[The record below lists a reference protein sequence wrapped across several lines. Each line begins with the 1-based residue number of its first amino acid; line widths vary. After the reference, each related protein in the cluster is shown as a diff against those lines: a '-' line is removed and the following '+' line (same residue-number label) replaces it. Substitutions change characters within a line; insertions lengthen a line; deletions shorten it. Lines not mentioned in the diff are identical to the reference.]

1 MHTTKNYI
9 YHLIAILTVGIWGL
23 TFISTKVLIEHGLSP
38 QEIFLLRF
46 LMAYLGIWFIS
57 PRKLFADNWKDELWL
72 LWGGVTGGSFYFF
85 TENTALE
92 ITLATNVAFIVCTA
106 PLLTTI
112 LSLLIYKKEKAT
124 AGLVGGS
131 LLALAGVALV
141 VYNGHFILKIS
152 PLGDFLT
159 LLAAFS
165 WAFYSL
171 IMKKNVRALSYDFH
185 YPQDFLLRNTDYPS
199 RFYPS
204 SLAIFS
210 FRTLA
215 AGGLDEPSF
224 SGCTCFSG
232 LLCGVEH
239 HFEAIGYGAGFQL
252 HLFESAFHADRFRCP
267 AGRTVHRNVTHGS
280 HAHIGRCVLGGKEIK
295 GKEETYGHKKRS
307 TAVLQPLLTLNLI
320 L

>member
-1 MHTTKNYI
+1 MNAKKNYI
-9 YHLIAILTVGIWGL
+9 YHIIAILVVGIWGL
-23 TFISTKVLIEHGLSP
+23 TFISTKVLIGYGLSP

-57 PRKLFADNWKDELWL
+57 LRKLFADNWKDELWL

-171 IMKKNVRALSYDFH
+171 IMKKMSGRYRTTFITRKIFFYGILTILPAFILHPWQFSLSGLWQPAVWMNLLFLGVLASLVCFVVWNIILKQLGTVRASNYIYLNPLF
-185 YPQDFLLRNTDYPS
+185 
-199 RFYPS
+199 
-204 SLAIFS
+204 
-210 FRTLA
+210 TLIGSA
-215 AGGLDEPSF
+215 VLLDEQFTVMS
-224 SGCTCFSG
+224 
-232 LLCGVEH
+232 LM
-239 HFEAIGYGAGFQL
+239 GAML
-252 HLFESAFHADRFRCP
+252 
-267 AGRTVHRNVTHGS
+267 
-280 HAHIGRCVLGGKEIK
+280 ILGGVYWA
-295 GKEETYGHKKRS
+295 GKR
-307 TAVLQPLLTLNLI
+307 
-320 L
+320 

>member
-1 MHTTKNYI
+1 MNAKKNYI
-9 YHLIAILTVGIWGL
+9 YHIIAILVVGIWGL
-23 TFISTKVLIEHGLSP
+23 TFISTKVLIGYGLSP

-171 IMKKNVRALSYDFH
+171 IMKKMSGRYRTTFITRKIFFYGILTILPAFILHPWQFSLSGLWQPAVWMNLLFLGVLASLVCFVVWNIILKQLGTVRASNYIYLNPLF
-185 YPQDFLLRNTDYPS
+185 
-199 RFYPS
+199 
-204 SLAIFS
+204 
-210 FRTLA
+210 TLIGSA
-215 AGGLDEPSF
+215 VLLDEQFTVMS
-224 SGCTCFSG
+224 
-232 LLCGVEH
+232 LM
-239 HFEAIGYGAGFQL
+239 GAML
-252 HLFESAFHADRFRCP
+252 
-267 AGRTVHRNVTHGS
+267 
-280 HAHIGRCVLGGKEIK
+280 ILGGVYWA
-295 GKEETYGHKKRS
+295 GKR
-307 TAVLQPLLTLNLI
+307 
-320 L
+320 

>member
-171 IMKKNVRALSYDFH
+171 IMKKMSGRYRTTFITRKIFFYGILTILPAFILHPWQFSLSGLWQ
-185 YPQDFLLRNTDYPS
+185 PAVWMNLLFLGVLA
-199 RFYPS
+199 
-204 SLAIFS
+204 SLVCFVVWNIILKQLGTVQASNYIYLNPLF
-210 FRTLA
+210 TLIGSA
-215 AGGLDEPSF
+215 VLLDEQFTVMS
-224 SGCTCFSG
+224 
-232 LLCGVEH
+232 LM
-239 HFEAIGYGAGFQL
+239 GAML
-252 HLFESAFHADRFRCP
+252 
-267 AGRTVHRNVTHGS
+267 
-280 HAHIGRCVLGGKEIK
+280 ILGGVYWA
-295 GKEETYGHKKRS
+295 GKR
-307 TAVLQPLLTLNLI
+307 
-320 L
+320 

>member
-124 AGLVGGS
+124 AGLVVGS
-131 LLALAGVALV
+131 LLALVGVALV

-171 IMKKNVRALSYDFH
+171 IMKKMSGRYRTTFITRKIFFYGILTILPAFILHPWQFSLSGLWQPAVWMNLLFLGVLASLVCFVVWNIILKQLGTVRASNYIYLNPLF
-185 YPQDFLLRNTDYPS
+185 
-199 RFYPS
+199 
-204 SLAIFS
+204 
-210 FRTLA
+210 TLIGSA
-215 AGGLDEPSF
+215 VLLDEQFTVMS
-224 SGCTCFSG
+224 
-232 LLCGVEH
+232 LM
-239 HFEAIGYGAGFQL
+239 GAML
-252 HLFESAFHADRFRCP
+252 
-267 AGRTVHRNVTHGS
+267 
-280 HAHIGRCVLGGKEIK
+280 ILGGVYWA
-295 GKEETYGHKKRS
+295 GKR
-307 TAVLQPLLTLNLI
+307 
-320 L
+320 

>member
-131 LLALAGVALV
+131 LLALVGVALV

-171 IMKKNVRALSYDFH
+171 IMKKMSGRYRTTFITRKIFFYGILTILPAFILHPWQFSLSGLWQPAVWMNLLFLCVLASLVCFVVWNIILKQLGTVRASNYIYLNPLF
-185 YPQDFLLRNTDYPS
+185 
-199 RFYPS
+199 
-204 SLAIFS
+204 
-210 FRTLA
+210 TLIGSA
-215 AGGLDEPSF
+215 VLLDEQFTVMS
-224 SGCTCFSG
+224 
-232 LLCGVEH
+232 LM
-239 HFEAIGYGAGFQL
+239 GAML
-252 HLFESAFHADRFRCP
+252 
-267 AGRTVHRNVTHGS
+267 
-280 HAHIGRCVLGGKEIK
+280 ILGGVYWA
-295 GKEETYGHKKRS
+295 GKR
-307 TAVLQPLLTLNLI
+307 
-320 L
+320 

>member
-131 LLALAGVALV
+131 LLALVGVALV

-171 IMKKNVRALSYDFH
+171 IMKKMSGRYRTTFITRKIFFYGILTILPAFILHPWQFSLSGLWQPAVWMNLLFLGVLASLVCFVVLNIILKQLGTVRASNYIYLNPLF
-185 YPQDFLLRNTDYPS
+185 
-199 RFYPS
+199 
-204 SLAIFS
+204 
-210 FRTLA
+210 TLIGSA
-215 AGGLDEPSF
+215 VLLDEQFTVMS
-224 SGCTCFSG
+224 
-232 LLCGVEH
+232 LM
-239 HFEAIGYGAGFQL
+239 GAML
-252 HLFESAFHADRFRCP
+252 
-267 AGRTVHRNVTHGS
+267 
-280 HAHIGRCVLGGKEIK
+280 ILGGVYWA
-295 GKEETYGHKKRS
+295 GKR
-307 TAVLQPLLTLNLI
+307 
-320 L
+320 

>member
-112 LSLLIYKKEKAT
+112 LSLLIYKKEKVT

-131 LLALAGVALV
+131 LLALVGVALV

-171 IMKKNVRALSYDFH
+171 IMKKM
-185 YPQDFLLRNTDYPS
+185 
-199 RFYPS
+199 
-204 SLAIFS
+204 
-210 FRTLA
+210 
-215 AGGLDEPSF
+215 
-224 SGCTCFSG
+224 SG
-232 LLCGVEH
+232 
-239 HFEAIGYGAGFQL
+239 
-252 HLFESAFHADRFRCP
+252 R
-267 AGRTVHRNVTHGS
+267 
-280 HAHIGRCVLGGKEIK
+280 
-295 GKEETYGHKKRS
+295 
-307 TAVLQPLLTLNLI
+307 
-320 L
+320 

>member
-92 ITLATNVAFIVCTA
+92 ITLATNVAFIGCTA

-131 LLALAGVALV
+131 LLALVGVALV

-171 IMKKNVRALSYDFH
+171 IMKKMSGRYRTTFITRKIFFYGILTILPAFILHPWQFSLSGLWQPAVWMNLLFLGVLASLVCFVVWNIILKQLGTVRASNYIYLNPLF
-185 YPQDFLLRNTDYPS
+185 
-199 RFYPS
+199 
-204 SLAIFS
+204 
-210 FRTLA
+210 TLIGSA
-215 AGGLDEPSF
+215 VLLDEQFTVMS
-224 SGCTCFSG
+224 
-232 LLCGVEH
+232 LM
-239 HFEAIGYGAGFQL
+239 GAML
-252 HLFESAFHADRFRCP
+252 
-267 AGRTVHRNVTHGS
+267 
-280 HAHIGRCVLGGKEIK
+280 ILGGVYWA
-295 GKEETYGHKKRS
+295 GKR
-307 TAVLQPLLTLNLI
+307 
-320 L
+320 

>member
-131 LLALAGVALV
+131 LLALVGVALV

-171 IMKKNVRALSYDFH
+171 IMKKMSGRYRTTFITRKIFFYGILTILPAFILHPWQFSLSGLWQPAVWMNLLFLGVLASLVCFVVWNIILKQLGTERASNYIYLNPLF
-185 YPQDFLLRNTDYPS
+185 
-199 RFYPS
+199 
-204 SLAIFS
+204 
-210 FRTLA
+210 TLIGSA
-215 AGGLDEPSF
+215 VLLDEQFTVMS
-224 SGCTCFSG
+224 
-232 LLCGVEH
+232 LM
-239 HFEAIGYGAGFQL
+239 GAML
-252 HLFESAFHADRFRCP
+252 
-267 AGRTVHRNVTHGS
+267 
-280 HAHIGRCVLGGKEIK
+280 ILGGVYWA
-295 GKEETYGHKKRS
+295 GKR
-307 TAVLQPLLTLNLI
+307 
-320 L
+320 